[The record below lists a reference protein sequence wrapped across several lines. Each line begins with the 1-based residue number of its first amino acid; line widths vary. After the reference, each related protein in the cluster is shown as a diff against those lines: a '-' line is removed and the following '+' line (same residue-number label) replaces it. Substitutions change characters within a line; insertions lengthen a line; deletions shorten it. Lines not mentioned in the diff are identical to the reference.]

1 MALALTPGTNQRN
14 DMTPEEKQAVY
25 DEIDR
30 VMSGDEPVTPE
41 LDAKIDEILKED
53 FSEEAAKFGIA

>member
-1 MALALTPGTNQRN
+1 
-14 DMTPEEKQAVY
+14 MTPEEKQAVY

>member
-1 MALALTPGTNQRN
+1 
-14 DMTPEEKQAVY
+14 MTPEEKQAIY

-30 VMSGDEPVTPE
+30 VMSGDDEVSPE

-53 FSEEAAKFGIA
+53 FQEEAARLGIA